1 MSSGKSQVN
10 NMDQISALK
19 RNAISYIII
28 SLMIIV
34 ISPLLNA
41 QSAKFWVFFNNRD
54 GGTRA
59 QISDKALS
67 RRALRGSLTGLSE
80 YDYLPPA
87 RYLDSLEAAG
97 YTINGVSRWLNA
109 ASVSGGP
116 DISSITKRY
125 SFVKDS
131 RPVAVF
137 HQRIIEPEEIDQ
149 NLYKGYYPKSV
160 TAFDYGVSYNQVHL
174 CQIDSLHSLDL
185 SGSGVLIGTMDTG
198 YDLNHPAFADVVNSN
213 RILATYD
220 FINDEEDVQESGAQA
235 SHGTATFSVMSGF
248 AEGSL
253 IGAAYG
259 ADFLLAETEIRNEE
273 IIAEEDN
280 WVEAAEWME
289 AQGADIISSSLGYID
304 WYTQSQLDG
313 HTCAITIAA
322 NVANSLGVIVVNSAG
337 NERGNLWGTIIPPA
351 DGDSVIAAGG
361 VNAYGSLWTGSSPGP
376 TADGRIK
383 PDVCAMAQGVI
394 AAASGSSSYYG
405 FTGTSMAAPI
415 VAGGIALILEANPDW
430 DLHTVIANLKYTAT
444 DANSPNNDYGWGI
457 AKFYNIYSGQTPE
470 FKTRFFVA
478 PSPAV
483 NTVTFQFSP
492 PISEAAKITIFTV
505 DGVKVNTLHIEAQE
519 NGTAQKLWDAKNNYG
534 KKIASGIYLA
544 SLQHQ
549 SDCQTIK
556 FAFVY

>member
-1 MSSGKSQVN
+1 MPVPKSQVN
-10 NMDQISALK
+10 NMDQVSTLK
-19 RNAISYIII
+19 GNAISYIITLI
-28 SLMIIV
+28 MII
-34 ISPLLNA
+34 IINPFANA
-41 QSAKFWVFFNNRD
+41 QTGKYWVFFDDRD
-54 GGTRA
+54 GGDQA
-59 QISDKALS
+59 QISEKAFH
-67 RRALRGSLTGLSE
+67 RRALRGSLTGLSD

-87 RYLDSLEAAG
+87 RYVDSLEAAG
-97 YTINGVSRWLNA
+97 YTVNGVSRWLNA

-116 DISSITKRY
+116 DLSSITNRY
-125 SFVKDS
+125 SFVKDI

-137 HQRIIEPEEIDQ
+137 RQRIMEPEEIDR
-149 NLYKGYYPKSV
+149 NLYKGYYPKGV
-160 TAFDYGVSYNQVHL
+160 TAFDYGASYNQVHL

-185 SGSGVLIGTMDTG
+185 SGSGILIGTMDTG
-198 YDLNHPAFADVVNSN
+198 YDLNHPAFADVESSN
-213 RILATYD
+213 RIIATYD
-220 FINDEEDVQESGAQA
+220 FINDEEDVQESGSQA
-235 SHGTATFSVMSGF
+235 SHGTATFSVMSAF
-248 AEGSL
+248 VEGSL
-253 IGAAYG
+253 IGTAYG
-259 ADFLLAETEIRNEE
+259 ADFILAETEIRNEE

-280 WVEAAEWME
+280 WIEAAEWME

-304 WYTQSQLDG
+304 WYTQSELDG

-361 VNAYGSLWTGSSPGP
+361 VNAYGTLWSGSSPGP

-383 PDVCAMAQGVI
+383 PDVCAMAQSTI
-394 AAASGSSSYYG
+394 AAVSGSSSYYG

-415 VAGGIALILEANPDW
+415 IAGGIALILEANPDW
-430 DLHTVIANLKYTAT
+430 DLHAVIANLKYSAT

-457 AKFYNIYSGQTPE
+457 AKFYNMYSGQTPE
-470 FKTRFFVA
+470 IKTRFFVA

-492 PISEAAKITIFTV
+492 PLAESAKITIFTV
-505 DGVKVNTLHIEAQE
+505 DGVKVNTLNIEAQE
-519 NGTAQKLWDAKNNYG
+519 DGTARKLWDAKNNYG

-544 SLQHQ
+544 SLQRQ
-549 SDCQTIK
+549 SACQTIK